1 MFGIDR
7 SSIMMRLNFKTILLV
22 LVVAT
27 LSSLLTSWNNCG
39 NNLLFHTADWKAKYQ
54 HKVKQ
59 NKVSSLQI
67 CFMFQYITLI
77 TDFIGILLHIA
88 YVSQLFP

>member
-7 SSIMMRLNFKTILLV
+7 SSIMMRLNFKTILLI

-27 LSSLLTSWNNCG
+27 LSSLLTSWSNCG
-39 NNLLFHTADWKAKYQ
+39 SGLLFHATDWKTKYQ

-59 NKVSSLQI
+59 SIIVCKFSL
-67 CFMFQYITLI
+67 CFNM
-77 TDFIGILLHIA
+77 LL
-88 YVSQLFP
+88 